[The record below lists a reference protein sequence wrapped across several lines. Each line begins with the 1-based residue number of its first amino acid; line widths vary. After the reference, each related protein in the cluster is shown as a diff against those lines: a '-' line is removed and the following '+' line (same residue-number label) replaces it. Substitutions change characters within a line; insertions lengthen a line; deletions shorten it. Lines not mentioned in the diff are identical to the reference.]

1 MVASK
6 RIDSLIIIQ
15 ARTSSK
21 RLPEKVLKPVNG
33 RPILEWQTLRVIKT
47 FGPQQVLM
55 ATSDEDADN
64 RIEEVATKCGIPTL
78 RGSLKNVFSR
88 FITGIELYNPKNV
101 MRITGDCPL
110 YMPELGQTMLEEF
123 NKKGVDY
130 LSNTLIPTYPDGCDI
145 EIFKADA
152 LLKLQGVE
160 LTESELEHVTL
171 GIYSRRSE
179 FKCENYNNERDE
191 SSHRWTLDTDDD
203 LTFITNIYN
212 NFVSRELSFNY
223 ADVMLFLQE
232 NPSLARYDDG
242 HMRNS
247 GSKSVQ

>member
-21 RLPEKVLKPVNG
+21 RLPEKVLKPVNE
-33 RPILEWQTLRVIKT
+33 RPILEWQILRVIET
-47 FGPQQVLM
+47 LGPQQVLM
-55 ATSDEDADN
+55 ATSDEESDN
-64 RIEEVATKCGIPTL
+64 RIEEVATKCGIPTI
-78 RGSLKNVFSR
+78 RGSLNNVFSR
-88 FITGIELYNPKNV
+88 FIMGIELYNPKNV

-110 YMPELGQTMLEEF
+110 YMPELGRAMLQEF
-123 NKKGVDY
+123 NEKRVDY

-152 LLKLQGVE
+152 LLRLQGIE

-171 GIYSRRSE
+171 GIYNRRLE
-179 FKCENYNNERDE
+179 FKCENYINEKDE

-203 LTFITNIYN
+203 LKFITNVYN
-212 NFVSRELSFNY
+212 NFVNRELSFNY
-223 ADVMLFLQE
+223 ADVMLLLQK
-232 NPSLARYDDG
+232 NPAIARYDDG
-242 HMRNS
+242 YMRNS

>member
-1 MVASK
+1 MV
-6 RIDSLIIIQ
+6 DSRKFETLIIIQ

-21 RLPEKVLKPVNG
+21 RLPEKVLKLVNG
-33 RPILEWQTLRVIKT
+33 RPILEWQTLRVIET

-64 RIEEVATKCGIPTL
+64 RIEEVATNCGIPTI
-78 RGSLKNVFSR
+78 RGSLNNVFSR
-88 FITGIELYNPKNV
+88 FITGIKLFNPKNV

-145 EIFKADA
+145 EIFRADSFSR
-152 LLKLQGVE
+152 LQGIE
-160 LTESELEHVTL
+160 LTEAELEHVTL
-171 GIYSRRSE
+171 GIYSRRHE
-179 FKCENYNNERDE
+179 FECENYINERDD
-191 SSHRWTLDTDDD
+191 SSHRWTLDTEDD
-203 LTFITNIYN
+203 LKFITNIYN
-212 NFVSRELSFNY
+212 NFVNRELSFNY
-223 ADVMLFLQE
+223 DDVMSLLQK
-232 NPSLARYDDG
+232 NPALARYDDG

-247 GSKSVQ
+247 GSKNVR